1 MDFRQIEAYVKVI
14 ELASFS
20 KAAEAIFLSQPSV
33 STYVNSLEKELGAV
47 LINRST
53 KELSPT
59 LAGKI
64 FYENAKEL
72 VVLKHNTV
80 ERLKNLSG
88 KFSGKIDILAS
99 TVPSQYILPKMIACF
114 NKAYPDITFS
124 VKQADTLEVSRGI
137 ASQKAEIGF
146 SGGVAEDDKCEF
158 KEFMTEKMVFIAP
171 YDEEFLESNEANK
184 VNKANKNS
192 LEELLYERRFVS
204 REKGS
209 GTRTQYEN
217 YFVEQGIDLNKI
229 NICAGFDNTQSIINA
244 VINGLGVSVVSEF
257 AARAF
262 IEQKMVLP
270 IRLKTEMP
278 ERKLYYVL
286 KKNFSRSH
294 LVELFI
300 EFLTSRAF
308 ICSDRPQTEPKE

>member
-1 MDFRQIEAYVKVI
+1 MDFKQLEAYVKVI

-20 KAAEAIFLSQPSV
+20 KAAESVFLSQPSV
-33 STYVNSLEKELGAV
+33 STYINSLEKELGAT

-53 KELSPT
+53 KELSAT
-59 LAGKI
+59 LAGEI
-64 FYENAKEL
+64 FYEKAKEL
-72 VVLKHNTV
+72 LALKHNTF

-88 KFSGKIDILAS
+88 NLSGEISVLAS
-99 TVPSQYILPKMIACF
+99 TVPSQYVLPQVIARF
-114 NKAYPDITFS
+114 NNAYPDISFN

-146 SGGVAEDDKCEF
+146 TGAVVEDDKCEF
-158 KEFMTEKMVFIAP
+158 MKFMTEKMVFIAP
-171 YDEEFLESNEANK
+171 HDEDFWDTNEY
-184 VNKANKNS
+184 S

-217 YFVEQGIDLNKI
+217 HFMEKGINLNRI
-229 NICAGFDNTQSIINA
+229 NTRAVFDNTQSIINA

-257 AARAF
+257 AARLF
-262 IEQKMVLP
+262 IERKMVLS
-270 IRLKTEMP
+270 LKLNNELP

-294 LVELFI
+294 LIDLFI
-300 EFLTSRAF
+300 EFLTNGPETH
-308 ICSDRPQTEPKE
+308 IEYKL